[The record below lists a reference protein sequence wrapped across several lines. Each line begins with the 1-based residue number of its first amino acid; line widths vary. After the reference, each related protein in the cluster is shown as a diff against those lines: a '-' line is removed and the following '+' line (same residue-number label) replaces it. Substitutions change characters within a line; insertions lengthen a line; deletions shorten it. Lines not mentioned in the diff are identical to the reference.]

1 MCIFQSPSATSHFQ
15 ATRAR
20 VACTPENHSLACG
33 AETHTLQT
41 SMGMDTLPAV
51 PSEGYLLF
59 MGPVTLNGQEKEM
72 KPRHKGIKIRAG
84 S

>member
-1 MCIFQSPSATSHFQ
+1 MHFPISKCFLTLSGHKSQSSMYT
-15 ATRAR
+15 
-20 VACTPENHSLACG
+20 ENHSLARG

-51 PSEGYLLF
+51 PSGGYLLF